1 MKKRISILGSTGSI
15 GDTLLKIIMD
25 NKSILNIDLLSAN
38 KNYKKILKQE
48 IKFNVKNVIIHDFK
62 KFKESKKIF
71 SKKKIISYNSVKEFK
86 KKNRTKFDYS
96 MVGITGF
103 YGLKPTLELIQITKK
118 IAIANKESIICGWN
132 LIQKE
137 LKRNK
142 TKFVPIDSEHFS
154 IDELIKNR
162 NIKDIKK
169 IYLTASGG
177 PFLNKKSSDFKVIKV
192 EDAIKHPT
200 WQMGKKISIDSATLI
215 NKVFEVIEAKKIFN
229 IDYSKLD
236 ILIQPTSYVH
246 SLVQFYGGTTHYL
259 VHEPSMKIPIFN
271 SIIDDNKM
279 KKDYFK
285 YKFEIIEQFKNPE
298 YPN

>member
-38 KNYKKILKQE
+38 KNYKKILKQA

-169 IYLTASGG
+169 S
-177 PFLNKKSSDFKVIKV
+177 
-192 EDAIKHPT
+192 
-200 WQMGKKISIDSATLI
+200 ISLHLADH
-215 NKVFEVIEAKKIFN
+215 F
-229 IDYSKLD
+229 
-236 ILIQPTSYVH
+236 
-246 SLVQFYGGTTHYL
+246 
-259 VHEPSMKIPIFN
+259 
-271 SIIDDNKM
+271 
-279 KKDYFK
+279 
-285 YKFEIIEQFKNPE
+285 
-298 YPN
+298 